1 MGPLATDALRE
12 DLRAI
17 FREAQAQIDRLHQVE
32 SIERGETH
40 TAGGDIFKRYQSL
53 HEAVVDA
60 AVALLE
66 SYRTAN
72 AARLTPE
79 QTRELNFHVAQ
90 SLAMSGR
97 DQESIPHFEQARG
110 GDEEWSAY
118 VEATIAFL
126 NRDAAALTAQRARY
140 AQAPNASEMRLTF
153 IDGFLAC
160 TEQPYACRPLRH
172 GALAPWRHAAF
183 TGGAARRA
191 FRNVSRLAAASSQST
206 TNA

>member
-1 MGPLATDALRE
+1 MLARTRMLLAAVAGVLLIACAAEDDAAAQQCPTAIDATQLHLDYQAFDAAGWR
-12 DLRAI
+12 DLLAN
-17 FREAQAQIDRLHQVE
+17 
-32 SIERGETH
+32 GC
-40 TAGGDIFKRYQSL
+40 
-53 HEAVVDA
+53 VDA

-126 NRDAAALTAQRARY
+126 NHDAAALTAQRARY

-160 TEQPYACRPLRH
+160 TDQPYV
-172 GALAPWRHAAF
+172 
-183 TGGAARRA
+183 RA
-191 FRNVSRLAAASSQST
+191 VHCAMAH
-206 TNA
+206 